1 MKMKTALIL
10 MLAALYSQNSYAEQ
24 PHDAA
29 APDDCCKVTAAA
41 APLPGKSIYQLEEQW
56 TDDSGQTFE
65 LGSLRGKH
73 VVVGMFFTSCQFAC
87 PVLVHDMKTFQEKLS
102 PAERANTELVL
113 ISFDSARD
121 DVDALRAFRKT
132 NGLDAHWHLL
142 RGEPDDVAETAA
154 VLGVR
159 YKQDSKGDFM
169 HSNLITFLNAD
180 GVVDVQKFGNQIV
193 RE

>member
-1 MKMKTALIL
+1 MKTALIL
-10 MLAALYSQNSYAEQ
+10 AIAALYSQNSYADQ
-24 PHDAA
+24 SHDAT

-41 APLPGKSIYQLEEQW
+41 APLPGKSIYQLGSEW
-56 TDDSGQTFE
+56 TDDNGRTFE

-73 VVVGMFFTSCQFAC
+73 VLVGMFFTSCQFAC
-87 PVLVHDMKTFQEKLS
+87 PVLVHDMKTFQANLS
-102 PAERANTELVL
+102 PAERAKTELVL

-121 DVDALRAFRKT
+121 NVEALHAFRKT
-132 NGLDAHWHLL
+132 NELDEHWHIV
-142 RGEPDDVAETAA
+142 RGQSDDVAETAA

-159 YKQDSKGDFM
+159 YKQDAKGDFM

-180 GVVDVQKFGNQIV
+180 GVVDVQKSGNQIV